1 MMTMNIY
8 HKLAWIAPGLL
19 SIKNI
24 EKNRHSQLILW
35 HKFCK
40 QDIIRRMNMK
50 TLQWR
55 GQTQILKGISFVWY
69 WIGDVIFKVLV
80 RLLVRIR
87 VDGGDN
93 VVGCDTEF
101 PDVTSPDAA
110 PSLLRAACSW
120 EFQHDDTSG
129 PMPMDLSAR
138 RPNKVLAEYIQTFR
152 IFRTKK
158 IHFLTSKFMPKQL
171 EKMSVWRKWTKW
183 LRKERNVIFYWLL
196 NKYYILHFI
205 KSLEIF
211 CT

>member
-1 MMTMNIY
+1 MTMNTY

-93 VVGCDTEF
+93 VVGCITEF
-101 PDVTSPDAA
+101 PDVTSPDTA

-120 EFQHDDTSG
+120 EFQHDDTF
-129 PMPMDLSAR
+129 
-138 RPNKVLAEYIQTFR
+138 TFHLPPSN
-152 IFRTKK
+152 IM
-158 IHFLTSKFMPKQL
+158 ILQAQCP
-171 EKMSVWRKWTKW
+171 WT
-183 LRKERNVIFYWLL
+183 LV
-196 NKYYILHFI
+196 HVDQI
-205 KSLEIF
+205 KSLRNIYRLSGFSELKKYIF
-211 CT
+211 WPVSSCQNSWKKCLFEESGQNDWGKKEM